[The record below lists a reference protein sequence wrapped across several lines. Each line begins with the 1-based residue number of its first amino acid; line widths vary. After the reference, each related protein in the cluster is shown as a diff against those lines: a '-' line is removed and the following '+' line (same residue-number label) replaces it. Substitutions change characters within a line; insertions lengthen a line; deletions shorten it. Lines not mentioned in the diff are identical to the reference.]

1 MVLLQPKL
9 HPCILHIS
17 VLFHG
22 KLMSVLPYD
31 PRSDATSGFGVK
43 DLFRK
48 IIIVE
53 NMMFNSLDEIKTSF
67 FLK

>member
-1 MVLLQPKL
+1 MALLQPKL

-17 VLFHG
+17 VLFDG
-22 KLMSVLPYD
+22 KPMTVLPYD
-31 PRSDATSGFGVK
+31 PTSDATSGFDVK

-53 NMMFNSLDEIKTSF
+53 NMMFNSSDEIKTPF

>member
-1 MVLLQPKL
+1 MT
-9 HPCILHIS
+9 
-17 VLFHG
+17 
-22 KLMSVLPYD
+22 VLPYD
-31 PRSDATSGFGVK
+31 PTSDATSGFGVK

-53 NMMFNSLDEIKTSF
+53 NMMFNSSDEIKTPF